1 MVAVRADAGA
11 RGEKMTL
18 TDRTIDL
25 SDRTSSGRVW
35 LIVAAWGMVSL
46 LQALTLTYHEGL
58 LFTYSIASVSLNYS
72 VMASL
77 VWVSCR
83 LNARL
88 QLWSRPPLRALAAYL
103 GLGLAGMVIWCL
115 AFLVAMRIFVGPNF
129 WSIVFAGTWA
139 FQLLSAMFTY
149 AAAFALGLVVQT
161 FDREHESRER
171 EARLEAAAHAA
182 EIDAI
187 KGQLRPHF
195 LLNSLNSI
203 LSLIDDEPAEARR
216 MIGRLAS
223 LLHTVFDGLDEPFV
237 PLARELGMVRDY
249 LEVERI
255 RFGDRLQFSVDADPP
270 AAEALVPPLLLQP
283 LVENAVRHGIEPNTA
298 PGTLRVHAQ
307 VERGRLQIRIANTV
321 SGTNGRGGTGRGLEL
336 TRQRLRAIYG
346 DEHVSFSA
354 KPETGGFE
362 ASLELPM
369 VPHGL

>member
-1 MVAVRADAGA
+1 M
-11 RGEKMTL
+11 MP
-18 TDRTIDL
+18 TDRTVDL
-25 SDRTSSGRVW
+25 SDRTPVGRVW
-35 LIVAAWGMVSL
+35 LIAAAWGIVSL
-46 LQALTLTYHEGL
+46 LQAVTLSYHLGL
-58 LFTYSIASVSLNYS
+58 VFRYAISSVSINYL
-72 VMASL
+72 VMALL

-88 QLWSRPPLRALAAYL
+88 QLWSRPPWHALAAYL
-103 GLGLAGMVIWCL
+103 ALGLAGMAIWCSV
-115 AFLVAMRIFVGPNF
+115 FLLAMRIFVGPNF
-129 WSIVFAGTWA
+129 WEIVFANTWM
-139 FQLLSAMFTY
+139 FQLLAAMFTY

-237 PLARELGMVRDY
+237 PLGRELAMVRDY

-255 RFGDRLQFSVDADPP
+255 RFGDRLQFTVDADAS

-283 LVENAVRHGIEPNTA
+283 LVENAVRHGIEPSAA
-298 PGTLRVHAQ
+298 PGTLRVRAQ

-321 SGTNGRGGTGRGLEL
+321 NGSNGRGGTGRGLEL
-336 TRQRLRAIYG
+336 TRQRLRSIYG
-346 DEHVSFSA
+346 EDRVGFSA
-354 KPETGGFE
+354 RPDAGGFE
-362 ASLELPM
+362 ASLDLPM
-369 VPHGL
+369 VPRSV

>member
-1 MVAVRADAGA
+1 
-11 RGEKMTL
+11 MTR

-25 SDRTSSGRVW
+25 SDRTPLGRVW
-35 LIVAAWGMVSL
+35 PIVAAWGTVSL
-46 LQALTLTYHEGL
+46 LQTVTLSYHMGL
-58 LFTYSIASVSLNYS
+58 PFRYAIVSSSFNYA
-72 VMASL
+72 VMALL

-88 QLWSRPPLRALAAYL
+88 RLWSRPPSHALAAYL
-103 GLGLAGMVIWCL
+103 ALGIVGMAIWCSC
-115 AFLVAMRIFVGPNF
+115 FLLAMRASVGPNF
-129 WSIVFAGTWA
+129 WEIVFASTWM
-139 FQLLSAMFTY
+139 FQLLAATFTY
-149 AAAFALGLVVQT
+149 FAAFALGLVVQT

-237 PLARELGMVRDY
+237 PLERELAMVRDY

-255 RFGDRLQFSVDADPP
+255 RFGDRLHFTVDADSS
-270 AAEALVPPLLLQP
+270 AAQALVPPLLLQP
-283 LVENAVRHGIEPNTA
+283 LVENAVRHGIEPSAA
-298 PGTLRVHAQ
+298 PGTLRVRAQ

-321 SGTNGRGGTGRGLEL
+321 NGTNGRGGTGRGLEL
-336 TRQRLRAIYG
+336 TRHRLRSIYG
-346 DEHVSFSA
+346 DDRVAFTA
-354 KPETGGFE
+354 GPQTGGFE
-362 ASLELPM
+362 ASLDLPM
-369 VPHGL
+369 APDRV

>member
-1 MVAVRADAGA
+1 
-11 RGEKMTL
+11 MTQAA
-18 TDRTIDL
+18 RTIDL
-25 SDRTSSGRVW
+25 SDRRQSGRVW
-35 LIVAAWGMVSL
+35 LVVAAWATVSL
-46 LQALTLTYHEGL
+46 LQAVTLSYHNGL
-58 LFTYSIASVSLNYS
+58 PFLYSIISVSQNYS
-72 VMASL
+72 TMALL
-77 VWVSCR
+77 VWASCR

-88 QLWSRPPLRALAAYL
+88 RLWSRPPLHALGAYL
-103 GLGLAGMVIWCL
+103 VLGIAGITIWCSF
-115 AFLVAMRIFVGPNF
+115 FLLAMRVFVGPNF
-129 WSIVFAGTWA
+129 WDIVFAGTWM
-139 FQLLSAMFTY
+139 FQLLAAMFTY

-237 PLARELGMVRDY
+237 PLGRELGMVRDY

-255 RFGDRLQFSVDADPP
+255 RFGDRLQFTVDADAS

-283 LVENAVRHGIEPNTA
+283 LVENAVRHGIEPNSV
-298 PGTLRVHAQ
+298 PGTLRVRAQ

-321 SGTNGRGGTGRGLEL
+321 NGTNGRGGTGRGLEL
-336 TRQRLRAIYG
+336 TRHRLRTIYG
-346 DEHVSFSA
+346 DEGVGFTA
-354 KPETGGFE
+354 GPETGGFE
-362 ASLELPM
+362 ARLDLPM
-369 VPHGL
+369 VPHSA

>member
-1 MVAVRADAGA
+1 
-11 RGEKMTL
+11 MTRL
-18 TDRTIDL
+18 DRTIDL
-25 SDRTSSGRVW
+25 SDRAPLGRVW
-35 LIVAAWGMVSL
+35 LIAGAWAMVSL
-46 LQALTLTYHEGL
+46 LQAVTLTYHEGL
-58 LFTYSIASVSLNYS
+58 PFTYSIVSVSINYS

-88 QLWSRPPLRALAAYL
+88 RLWSRPPLRALAAYL
-103 GLGLAGMVIWCL
+103 GLGLVGMVIWSSF
-115 AFLVAMRIFVGPNF
+115 FLLAMRIFVGPNF
-129 WSIVFAGTWA
+129 WSIVFASTWM

-255 RFGDRLQFSVDADPP
+255 RFGDRLRFTVDADPS
-270 AAEALVPPLLLQP
+270 AAKALVPPLLLQP

-298 PGTLRVHAQ
+298 PGMLRVQAQ

-321 SGTNGRGGTGRGLEL
+321 NGANGRGGTGRGLEL
-336 TRQRLRAIYG
+336 TRHRLRAIYG
-346 DEHVSFSA
+346 EEHVGFSA
-354 KPETGGFE
+354 GPEMGGFE
-362 ASLELPM
+362 ASLDLPM
-369 VPHGL
+369 VPNRV